1 MTIPVVPARPG
12 TTASVVAAG
21 LLAVAGVGFG
31 VLWGTVFA
39 PLWIF
44 GERRQMLLWFWAAP
58 LSVVPWL
65 VAVAALVL
73 AATGWFRGGGRS
85 RAALTIGCIAF
96 VVLAPVAMFFGGSI
110 TGD

>member
-12 TTASVVAAG
+12 ATASVVAAG
-21 LLAVAGVGFG
+21 LLAVAGVAFG

-39 PLWIF
+39 PLWLF
-44 GERRQMLLWFWAAP
+44 GERRQLLFWFWAAP

-65 VAVAALVL
+65 VAVTALAL
-73 AATGWFRGGGRS
+73 AAVGWSRGGGRS
-85 RAALTIGCIAF
+85 RAALTVGCIVF
-96 VVLAPVAMFFGGSI
+96 VVFAPVAMFFGGSI